1 MSSSGCGFDSRGD
14 QGIHGLKYF
23 ALTLCLLCQPCLA
36 DDWHS
41 QSGGSRLSYSVNFEQ
56 QPVSGMFK
64 QFRVLFKTT
73 PDAVPQQLRVIVDVA
88 SADMGNDDI
97 NEAIRQGE
105 WFDVANYPQA
115 VFTSREIGQDQD
127 GYYIAH
133 GALRIKGITKPVQV
147 PLVWKP
153 VAGRP
158 GVMSM
163 TGQVVLNRLDFLIG
177 TGEWASGDEIGLDV
191 RVDFKITL
199 ISASEKLEP

>member
-1 MSSSGCGFDSRGD
+1 M
-14 QGIHGLKYF
+14 KYL
-23 ALTLCLLCQPCLA
+23 ALTLCLVCQPCFPV
-36 DDWHS
+36 DWQAQTGDS
-41 QSGGSRLSYSVNFEQ
+41 KLSYAVNFEH

-88 SADMGNDDI
+88 SADMGNNDI
-97 NEAIRQGE
+97 NEAIRQSE

-115 VFTSREIGQDQD
+115 EFTSREFGQDQD
-127 GYYIAH
+127 GNYIAH

-147 PLVWKP
+147 PLVWKH

-177 TGEWASGDEIGLDV
+177 TGEWASGDEIGLGV
-191 RVDFKITL
+191 KVDFRISL
-199 ISASEKLEP
+199 ISASEELEP